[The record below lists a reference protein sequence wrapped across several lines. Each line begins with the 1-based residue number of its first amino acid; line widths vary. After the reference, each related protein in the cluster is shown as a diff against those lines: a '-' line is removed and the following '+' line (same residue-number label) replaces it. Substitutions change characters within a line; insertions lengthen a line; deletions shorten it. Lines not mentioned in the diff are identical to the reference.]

1 VTVETY
7 YKGWIKKQEGRHRA
21 HRVKDYAAIKRHI
34 LKTRIEQQAFGKIAL
49 GFLNVS
55 HLQTLQNKL
64 KAKGLKARSVN
75 GFIHSCLRAMLRD
88 ARIDG
93 LITLDLFDRDFF
105 KPLSITDTK
114 PSIDPYKP
122 EEREII
128 LEAFRTSPS
137 KRRRHYYRFV
147 FFQFWQ
153 GSRPSEAIALR
164 RARTWIFGTP
174 PRAFTKASCRDI
186 MAVRKPSEAI
196 ARSTSTITW

>member
-21 HRVKDYAAIKRHI
+21 HRVKDYEAIRRHM
-34 LKTRIEQQAFGKIAL
+34 LKTRIGQQAFGKIAL

-75 GFIHSCLRAMLRD
+75 GFIHSCLRATLRD